1 MVNQLDLEI
10 HNQLVRYL
18 ADEIPL
24 EEFRDWFDQST
35 WDGELQGNTGEN
47 ELAAEI
53 ELRLAEFSNG
63 HRDEADLRSVLRPLI
78 RTFWTSGTYIS
89 GAVYITGTS
98 ATDFTEV
105 PALQPGSSV
114 GISVA
119 SVFA

>member
-53 ELRLAEFSNG
+53 ELRLASSN
-63 HRDEADLRSVLRPLI
+63 
-78 RTFWTSGTYIS
+78 
-89 GAVYITGTS
+89 
-98 ATDFTEV
+98 
-105 PALQPGSSV
+105 
-114 GISVA
+114 
-119 SVFA
+119 